1 MPPIGILPVLPSR
14 PILKMDMQEQ
24 SRVMKRTF
32 RVTAVWDEDAKVYVA
47 ESDIIGLHIEAATVD
62 EFEDVLMD
70 VAPELI
76 VANHMT
82 SDDIAG
88 KPYRD
93 LVPAILWTRP
103 PERHA
108 A

>member
-1 MPPIGILPVLPSR
+1 
-14 PILKMDMQEQ
+14 
-24 SRVMKRTF
+24 MKRTF
-32 RVTAVWDEDAKVYVA
+32 RVTAVWDDEARAYVA
-47 ESDIIGLHIEAATVD
+47 HSDIIGLHIEAPSVD
-62 EFEDVLMD
+62 EFEEILLD

-82 SDDIAG
+82 AEDIAS
-88 KPYRD
+88 KPYKD

-103 PERHA
+103 VDKRA